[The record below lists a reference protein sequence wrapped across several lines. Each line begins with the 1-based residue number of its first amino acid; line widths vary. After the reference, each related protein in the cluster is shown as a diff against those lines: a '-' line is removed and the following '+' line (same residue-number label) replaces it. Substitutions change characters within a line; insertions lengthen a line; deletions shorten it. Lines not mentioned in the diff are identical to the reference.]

1 MSVHTEALLLNAS
14 VFFIEIK
21 NYAYLYFEGGRLMK
35 QLKDS
40 YCSSRFVI
48 YFVGVMLVC
57 IALLFWSWQIN
68 KHGQKADEPPLFS
81 ESSSARKEH
90 KELQAKWYIDI
101 KGAIKKP
108 GMYEVK
114 QEMRVWD
121 AVLLAGGVAEE
132 ADTKQINF
140 AQRLTD
146 QMVIVVPKVGEEIQQ
161 EMTLPVNSDSLSQA
175 IKSEQVNINKA
186 SEAELM
192 TLSGIGQKKAQ
203 EIIRYREE
211 NGAFRSVE
219 QLNEIAG
226 IGVKTIEKLK
236 EFICTE

>member
-1 MSVHTEALLLNAS
+1 
-14 VFFIEIK
+14 
-21 NYAYLYFEGGRLMK
+21 
-35 QLKDS
+35 
-40 YCSSRFVI
+40 
-48 YFVGVMLVC
+48 
-57 IALLFWSWQIN
+57 
-68 KHGQKADEPPLFS
+68 
-81 ESSSARKEH
+81 
-90 KELQAKWYIDI
+90 
-101 KGAIKKP
+101 
-108 GMYEVK
+108 MYEVK